1 MLQFHPEISA
11 VAFAVSSTEDA
22 SLNGQVKQTRTL
34 KRTQPGVSQQ
44 HSWTMGWDARRSDF
58 LHVCFLRIR
67 YARAKKILAFPCDHL
82 SNVVESQKSLM
93 VIFIFL
99 FYYAHGMKRADVLMT
114 VSLNCPAPNQTYLII
129 FILFKTWFGVAEFGY
144 ACLLNEPLICIH
156 PRWFTSIASLV
167 KSGFVEHFLQYAR
180 KISKIW
186 YCFTNDIS
194 KDLYGRPFFSLK
206 K

>member
-1 MLQFHPEISA
+1 MLHFHPERSA
-11 VAFAVSSTEDA
+11 VAFAVSSTEFA

-144 ACLLNEPLICIH
+144 ACFLSEPLICIH
-156 PRWFTSIASLV
+156 PRWFIQSPLWLRVVLLSI
-167 KSGFVEHFLQYAR
+167 FLQYAR
-180 KISKIW
+180 KMSKIW
-186 YCFTNDIS
+186 YCFTNAKS
-194 KDLYGRPFFSLK
+194 NDLYGILFSLK